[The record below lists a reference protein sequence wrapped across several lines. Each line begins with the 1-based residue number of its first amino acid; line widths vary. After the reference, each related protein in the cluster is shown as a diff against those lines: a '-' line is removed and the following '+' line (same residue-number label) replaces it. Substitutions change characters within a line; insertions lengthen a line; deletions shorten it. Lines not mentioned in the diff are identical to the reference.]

1 MHTGFQVFY
10 CLQTDAGN
18 TGPRIIYYQP
28 PCMSTIFCLAIPNVM
43 LYNCF
48 KIDPGVDF
56 AYAVTRIGG
65 ANHAVN
71 NNIHRKADAE
81 SGVSP
86 A

>member
-18 TGPRIIYYQP
+18 IGKQTIYYYP
-28 PCMSTIFCLAIPNVM
+28 LCVSTIFCLAIPGVM
-43 LYNCF
+43 LYNCL
-48 KIDPGVDF
+48 KIGAGADF
-56 AYAVTRIGG
+56 AYAVIRIGG

-81 SGVSP
+81 SGVSS